1 MKRSFLI
8 ALACLFPVALI
19 AASSQPQITL
29 SVSLAASPAGQV
41 TAGSPVTLTA
51 TATTQPHEFPKI
63 GILQQHIRYTFTA
76 KRTAPSPDTTA
87 IATNVTARTVT
98 WTPQNA
104 GTYDISV
111 RATYVG
117 PTTLPATTE
126 RIIAPTAIASV
137 TNYDVVAVPIGV
149 DLVAITGTFAGS
161 CLQPDC
167 SQCPYTTIPIY
178 VKNIGNATDAKPITV
193 LVKFNGQV
201 IQTWTTTAPAA
212 GAQVKVGSYR
222 SFLWNCPVITSQV
235 NSTNY
240 SITVDSTNAVAEL
253 NEQNN
258 VHGFYL
264 RFPDKTTFQGN

>member
-1 MKRSFLI
+1 MKRSLLI

-51 TATTQPHEFPKI
+51 TVTTQPREFPKL
-63 GILQQHIRYTFTA
+63 GILQQHFRYTFAA
-76 KRTAPSPDTTA
+76 KRTAPSPDTVT
-87 IATNVTARTVT
+87 IATNVAANTAT
-98 WTPQNA
+98 WTPQSA

-111 RATYVG
+111 RATYAG

-126 RIIAPTAIASV
+126 RIIPPSATASV
-137 TNYDVVAVPIGV
+137 TNYNVVAAPIGV
-149 DLVAITGTFAGS
+149 DLVAVTGTFAGS
-161 CLQPDC
+161 CSQPDC
-167 SQCPYTTIPIY
+167 SKCPYTTIPIY

-212 GAQVKVGSYR
+212 GAQVKVGSYT

-264 RFPDKTTFQGN
+264 RFPEKTTFQGN